1 MTTGPTPAQVAAQ
14 VAMVRRHRPEA
25 RVIGMHTP
33 GGWLGGATLQVNGES
48 CNVIYCSSGLQV
60 REALASLKTPRP
72 TPRPPGEG
80 KEAAAEPLLV
90 VITPLNEAQLGLDV
104 LARLA
109 GRQLYRIDH
118 WQMVRDLFHAREVDP
133 RLPSQ
138 TWLAEALL
146 QHVPQGGY
154 PPVASGL
161 LDTETVWKH
170 LLAQCLELREDR
182 PDAVALLTWS
192 LSESNLRRYEALS
205 GELRTALRQRVQD
218 TAGAVGVAMLD
229 ALDAG
234 HGALL
239 VPIGLVCDILFAPGG
254 QRQIEIAQARA
265 RLEPY
270 LAGRLPSSE
279 VGRAWAAAAASALAS
294 LPASQRHDWLARA
307 EQLLTDLKASE
318 YSALSTVLHSG
329 WQQRLSYFATA
340 LQGFLRGKVTLDQLE
355 ERFNHV
361 ACHQASAQ
369 QGARLERVCMALRL
383 ARYLQMHPEQ
393 EQAVTLAHAA
403 RLYAEH
409 GGYVDWARRYLLS
422 GDETADLAA
431 AFGLLTHRVRQR
443 REQQNKQFA
452 ALLAAW
458 HQAPGVTE
466 GLLPIEQAL
475 SQSIA
480 RLARATPLLL
490 LVMDALSYADCC
502 ELLQDLGKR
511 GWMTLTDQP
520 GHPLPFLVSTVP
532 SVTALARASLFSGK
546 LARGTSAVEKQNFAA
561 HAELL
566 AVSRSAYPPVLFHK
580 GELLEGGTAGLS
592 SLVRQALRH
601 EQQRVVG
608 VVVNAVDDH
617 LAKSEQLRLSWT
629 VDQFQHLDALLY
641 EAQVAQRA
649 VVVTSDH
656 GHVLE
661 AGSRRLAGSAEE
673 RWRPYADNLAAEELV
688 FEGPR
693 VQQVTGVER
702 IIAPWSE
709 AVRYSQKKQG
719 YHGGATPQEVLV
731 PLAVLVP
738 QHRTIAGWEALPDR
752 APAWWSQGELPRTDT
767 MPAHTTRRARQ
778 ATARQGTLF
787 AEAGRLSA
795 EESRVD
801 WIEGL
806 LSSPVFAAQ
815 RRVAGRRA
823 PDDQRIRVL
832 LTTLETHHGR
842 IACRLLEQTLGEP
855 AFRLR
860 GTLAG
865 VQRLLNVD
873 GYQVLVVDDL
883 SGTVAL
889 NRQLLNVQF
898 QLEDV

>member
-1 MTTGPTPAQVAAQ
+1 
-14 VAMVRRHRPEA
+14 
-25 RVIGMHTP
+25 
-33 GGWLGGATLQVNGES
+33 
-48 CNVIYCSSGLQV
+48 
-60 REALASLKTPRP
+60 
-72 TPRPPGEG
+72 
-80 KEAAAEPLLV
+80 
-90 VITPLNEAQLGLDV
+90 
-104 LARLA
+104 
-109 GRQLYRIDH
+109 
-118 WQMVRDLFHAREVDP
+118 MVRDLFHAREVDP

-138 TWLAEALL
+138 GWLAEALL

-161 LDTETVWKH
+161 LDAETVWKH
-170 LLAQCLELREDR
+170 LLMQCLELPDGR
-182 PDAVALLTWS
+182 PDAVTLLTWS
-192 LSESNLRRYEALS
+192 LSASHLHRYEALS

-239 VPIGLVCDILFAPGG
+239 IPIGLVCDILFSPGG

-270 LAGRLPSSE
+270 LSGRLPSSE
-279 VGRAWAAAAASALAS
+279 VGRAWAAAAAAVLAS
-294 LPASQRHDWLARA
+294 LPDSQRYDWLARA

-318 YSALSTVLHSG
+318 YSALSRVLRSG

-340 LQGFLRGKVTLDQLE
+340 LQGLLRGKVPLDQVE
-355 ERFNHV
+355 ERLDQV
-361 ACHQASAQ
+361 ACHQESAH
-369 QGARLERVCMALRL
+369 QGARMERVRMALRL
-383 ARYLQMHPEQ
+383 ARYLQTPPEQ
-393 EQAVTLAHAA
+393 EQPVTLAHAA
-403 RLYAEH
+403 RLYADH

-431 AFGLLTHRVRQR
+431 AFGLLAHRVRHR

-458 HQAPGVTE
+458 QKAPGVTE

-475 SQSIA
+475 SQIIA
-480 RLARATPLLL
+480 KVARGTSVLL

-511 GWMTLTDQP
+511 GWMPLTDQP
-520 GHPLPFLVSTVP
+520 GHPLPFLVSTMP
-532 SVTALARASLFSGK
+532 SVTAMARTSLFTGK
-546 LARGTSAVEKQNFAA
+546 LTRGTSAVEKQNFAA

-566 AVSRSAYPPVLFHK
+566 GVSRSAYPPVLFHK
-580 GELLEGGTAGLS
+580 AELLEGGASGLS
-592 SLVRQALRH
+592 SLVRQALRN
-601 EQQRVVG
+601 EQQRIVG

-629 VDQFQHLDALLY
+629 VDQFQYLDALLY

-656 GHVLE
+656 GYVLE
-661 AGSRRLAGSAEE
+661 AGSRRLAGSTEE
-673 RWRPYADNLAAEELV
+673 RWRPYDDQLAAEELV

-702 IIAPWSE
+702 IIVPWSE
-709 AVRYSQKKQG
+709 AVRYAQKKQG

-731 PLAVLVP
+731 PMAVLMP
-738 QHRTIAGWEALPDR
+738 QHGTIVGWEALPDR
-752 APAWWSQGELPRTDT
+752 APAWWSQGEPSRRAV
-767 MPAHTTRRARQ
+767 PAMSARTTRRARQ
-778 ATARQGTLF
+778 AKAVQGTLF
-787 AEAGRLSA
+787 ADTAERST
-795 EESRVD
+795 EESRLD
-801 WIEGL
+801 WIEHL
-806 LSSPVFAAQ
+806 LRSPVFAAQ

-823 PDDQRIRVL
+823 PDDQCVRAL
-832 LTTLETHHGR
+832 LATLEAHHDSLAR
-842 IACRLLEQTLGEP
+842 RLLEQVLGAP
-855 AFRLR
+855 AWRLR
-860 GTLAG
+860 GILAS

-873 GYQVLVVDDL
+873 GYQVLVVDDI
-883 SGTVAL
+883 SGTVVL
-889 NRQLLNVQF
+889 NRQLLSTQF
-898 QLEDV
+898 QVEGI